1 MVRPDASGQRSA
13 EIIFGRERIL
23 SHGERNGSFMTRK
36 EARKTVFG
44 LLFES
49 GFKSDE
55 KALDIYNIAAED
67 RDIEDDLYVRQVYFG
82 VLENLEKLD
91 GVIRE
96 HSHGW
101 KPERMSRVS
110 RTVLRIAVYEMLFME
125 GIPAPVSINEA
136 LELVKEYDDDKARAF
151 VNGVLNA
158 VKDSLG
164 GDKN

>member
-1 MVRPDASGQRSA
+1 MVRPDAGGQRSA

-82 VLENLEKLD
+82 VLENLEK
-91 GVIRE
+91 
-96 HSHGW
+96 
-101 KPERMSRVS
+101 PERMSRVS